1 MAGISACSALTTLD
15 ASSKETITM
24 AMPTTQHPQMAQQ
37 AHTQGVGQVG
47 PQQPMQSPGVV
58 GQMGAAPGTAPAS
71 GEAAK
76 PVLFD
81 DIDPILLARLYP
93 DALKGG
99 MADARGL
106 AMKAGEACHE
116 AGAKLI
122 AAAQEPV
129 AQFDEHGNPVPP
141 PPAHPAAPAAR

>member
-1 MAGISACSALTTLD
+1 
-15 ASSKETITM
+15 M
-24 AMPTTQHPQMAQQ
+24 AMPTTQHPAPPTQQ
-37 AHTQGVGQVG
+37 AATPGVGA
-47 PQQPMQSPGVV
+47 SPGVV
-58 GQMGAAPGTAPAS
+58 GPMQPMQHGQVQTPTTEG
-71 GEAAK
+71 AK

-99 MADARGL
+99 MADARAL

-116 AGAKLI
+116 LGTKLM

-129 AQFDEHGNPVPP
+129 APDPT
-141 PPAHPAAPAAR
+141 A